1 MNKGKGLFITLEGT
15 DGCGKSTQLRKI
27 KSYLMDQGIYIKFLR
42 EPGGTDIGEEIRKI
56 LLDKNNKEMARETE
70 MYLYA
75 ASRAQLIHEAVIP
88 AINSGRFVL
97 CDRFIYSSLV
107 YQGMARG
114 LGIDNVW
121 EMNKF
126 AIGKTLPDVA
136 IFLDLPLDKAM
147 RRVKNG
153 NEDRIELEG
162 MEFHKNVYN
171 AYRELC
177 NDKRYNLTRVDADRG
192 IEEIFQDIK
201 TIIEEKSRR

>member
-1 MNKGKGLFITLEGT
+1 MNKRKGLFITLEGT

-27 KSYLMDQGIYIKFLR
+27 KSYLIDKGIYIKFLR
-42 EPGGTDIGEEIRKI
+42 EPGGTNIGEDIRKI

-75 ASRAQLIHEAVIP
+75 ASRAQLIHEAIIP
-88 AINSGRFVL
+88 AINSGRYVL

-114 LGIDNVW
+114 IGIDNVW
-121 EMNKF
+121 EMNKY
-126 AIGKTLPDVA
+126 AIDKVMPDVA
-136 IFLDLPLDKAM
+136 IFLDLPLEKAM

-162 MEFHKNVYN
+162 MRFHQNAYN
-171 AYRELC
+171 AYIELC
-177 NDKRYNLTRVDADRG
+177 NDKRFNLTRANADRG
-192 IEEIFQDIK
+192 IEEIFEDIK
-201 TIIEEKSRR
+201 SIIEEKARR